1 MSAAQPASS
10 EGEGKAVLVVDDE
23 AVTLKVLETALKKRG
38 YDVTTANSSSDA
50 LGLLNKNSYDIVIA
64 DIVMPDMDGFAF
76 LAEVRKTPDT
86 ATVPFIFLTGDR
98 TVKNKVKGL
107 ELGVDEYITKP
118 CVIDELYA
126 RMAAILRRR
135 EVAVASAAPPGS
147 PTEGWDLSGKLSTMP
162 PSELIQSLASNQ
174 KTGVL
179 RLTTRFGRGELF
191 LDKGHPVHATFEG
204 IDGEEAVYLMFA
216 LDDGTFDFRS
226 GVKATVKT
234 LNANTSSLL
243 LEGMRRMDET
253 RAIFVARDAALRR
266 AGQ

>member
-1 MSAAQPASS
+1 MTAAASAVQD
-10 EGEGKAVLVVDDE
+10 GEGRSVLVVDDE

-38 YDVTTANSSSDA
+38 YDVTTANSSKEA
-50 LGLLNKNSYDIVIA
+50 LEILNRTSVDIVIA
-64 DIVMPDMDGFAF
+64 DIVMPDMDGFSF
-76 LAEVRKTPDT
+76 LEEVRKTPDT

-98 TVKNKVKGL
+98 TVKNKVRGL

-135 EVAVASAAPPGS
+135 DAAAATSAAPGTPN
-147 PTEGWDLSGKLSTMP
+147 EGWDLSGKLTAMP
-162 PSELIQSLASNQ
+162 PHELIQSLASNQ

-179 RLTTRFGRGELF
+179 RLITRFGRGELY
-191 LDKGHPVHATFEG
+191 LDAGNPVHATFEG
-204 IDGEEAVYLMFA
+204 IDGAEAVYLMFA
-216 LDDGTFDFRS
+216 LDDGTFDFRG

-234 LNANTSSLL
+234 LNSNTSSLL

-253 RAIFVARDAALRR
+253 RAIFLARDAALRR
-266 AGQ
+266 AGK

>member
-1 MSAAQPASS
+1 MPQD
-10 EGEGKAVLVVDDE
+10 GEGRNVLVVDDE
-23 AVTLKVLETALKKRG
+23 AVTLKVLDTALKKRG
-38 YDVTTANSSSDA
+38 YSVTTATSSKEA
-50 LGLLNKNSYDIVIA
+50 LELLNKATYDIVIA
-64 DIVMPDMDGFAF
+64 DIVMPDMDGFEF

-98 TVKNKVKGL
+98 TVKNKVRGL

-126 RMAAILRRR
+126 RMAAMLRRR
-135 EVAVASAAPPGS
+135 EMAAATSAPPGA
-147 PTEGWDLSGKLSTMP
+147 PTEGWDLSGKVTAMP
-162 PSELIQSLASNQ
+162 PHELIQSLASNQ

-179 RLTTRFGRGELF
+179 RLETRFGRGELF
-191 LDKGHPVHATFEG
+191 LDNGNPIHATFEG
-204 IDGEEAVYLMFA
+204 IDGAEAVYLMFA

-234 LNANTSSLL
+234 IETNTSSLL

-253 RAIFVARDAALRR
+253 RAIFVARDAALRK
-266 AGQ
+266 AEAKGQ